1 MEYVYNIT
9 LHLIPSGE
17 IPVVTVK
24 QGDSSTRFIKATVI
38 QGDRTYIPGAEQTV
52 LFREEKPDGTG
63 VLMDSSSIDTELG
76 RSLVTVDANGVITV
90 ELTEQTSTCPGYCRC
105 DLCFVSSGEIISTA
119 PFLIEV
125 ERSPGVS
132 ENAVSN
138 DDFRSLVNA
147 LDRVWEA
154 GIISM
159 PGAVASGTIKI
170 GTDWDGSDPYTCK
183 IPWNY
188 LTEFATFP
196 TRGGANVLTITWNES
211 KTAAHISGTTTGRVL
226 IGLYDQ
232 LDDMS
237 VPSALSTGV
246 EYRIQYH
253 TTDPNLKLYV
263 EHSGAATK
271 TTEDVTITF
280 SEDDS
285 FALML
290 EAAQNETI
298 DADIE
303 IGMYESQNYY
313 TIKPNTI
320 INIVNDADVIQQL
333 IEDGITKLYITNTEG
348 ELTAHAIGG
357 TTSVEMNVPVIFVE
371 TDSATYDNVQ
381 DGQVIAYDGTAGT
394 WVNKDL
400 SDYGFMTEQGVRTI
414 VTSYGYQTATQ
425 VNNLIRDYIQAMDG
439 NDTEY

>member
-63 VLMDSSSIDTELG
+63 VLMDSSSVDTELG

-125 ERSPGVS
+125 EQSPGIS
-132 ENAVSN
+132 GSAVSN
-138 DDFRSLVNA
+138 DDFRTLVNA
-147 LDRVWEA
+147 LDRVWET
-154 GIISM
+154 GIVSI
-159 PGAVASGTIKI
+159 PGAVASGTVVL
-170 GTDWDGSDPYTCK
+170 GTGWTGDDPYTV
-183 IPWNY
+183 
-188 LTEFATFP
+188 A
-196 TRGGANVLTITWNES
+196 ITQ
-211 KTAAHISGTTTGRVL
+211 ISGYTPTA
-226 IGLYDQ
+226 D
-232 LDDMS
+232 
-237 VPSALSTGV
+237 
-246 EYRIQYH
+246 
-253 TTDPNLKLYV
+253 
-263 EHSGAATK
+263 
-271 TTEDVTITF
+271 TIV
-280 SEDDS
+280 
-285 FALML
+285 
-290 EAAQNETI
+290 
-298 DADIE
+298 
-303 IGMYESQNYY
+303 
-313 TIKPNTI
+313 
-320 INIVNDADVIQQL
+320 NIMNDADVIQQM
-333 IEDGITKLYITNTEG
+333 IEDGVTTLYITNNGGT
-348 ELTAHAIGG
+348 LTAHAIGG
-357 TTSVEMNVPVIFVE
+357 RPSVQLTVPVIFVE

-400 SDYGFMTEQGVRTI
+400 GDYGFLTEQGVRTI
-414 VTSYGYQTATQ
+414 VTSYGYQTETQ